1 MGKLRLFALFLAMD
15 DRKMYNVRQ
24 ASRVALICNVV
35 FLFCVFLR
43 YVPFVQHPVLISL
56 ILILGWLMAFWI
68 NAAVILW
75 VVVLL
80 YKRRLAGTPGW
91 LYPGGL
97 PRWLLLS
104 NAGIGLVQLYYYF
117 LQ

>member
-1 MGKLRLFALFLAMD
+1 MD
-15 DRKMYNVRQ
+15 RARQ
-24 ASRVALICNVV
+24 ASQVALICNLV
-35 FLFCVFLR
+35 FLFCVLLR
-43 YVPFVQHPVLISL
+43 YVPFVRDQVVISL

-68 NAAVILW
+68 NVAVNLW

-80 YKRRLAGTPGW
+80 CKRRLAGMPQW
-91 LYPGGL
+91 LCPEEL

-104 NAGIGLVQLYYYF
+104 NTGIGMVQLYYYF